1 MIFLHEIFNN
11 PFARKALAEVPLPN
25 GITDNLKF
33 GIRPYQEEAFRRY
46 LYMEQE
52 DFDGKPRKPVH
63 LLYNMATGSGKT
75 MVMGGL
81 MLHLYE
87 KGYRNFLFFVNSNNI
102 IQKTKD
108 NFLNPQTSK
117 YLFRD
122 KIVIDGR
129 EVFFKQIGNFD
140 ESDHENINI
149 KFTTIQQLHI
159 DLNNTKE
166 NSVTYEDFQ
175 DKKIVL
181 MADEAHHLNS
191 GTKNGNLFGSWEET
205 VLEILH
211 QNFENILL
219 EFTATLDYES
229 REIAEKYKDKVIY
242 KYDLAQFRT
251 DKFSKEINL
260 VRSMYDEE
268 ERIIQAL
275 ILNLYRQ
282 ELAIMHHINL
292 KPVILF
298 KAKKTIKES
307 EQNKENFHKLISD
320 FSETMVDK
328 IRKTSTVTIIQ
339 KAFEFFEARNI
350 SITDIVK
357 RIQTHFREENCLSA
371 NNDLEAEKNQILL
384 NTLEEENN
392 PIRAVFAVQKLNEG
406 WDVLNLFDIVRLYED
421 RDGKDGNPGK
431 TTLSEAQLIGRGARY
446 YPFAVEEGEDKFV
459 RKYDDDISNDLKI
472 LEELYYHTK
481 EDSRYISELK
491 KALVDSGIYED
502 EANLEIKQLKLKPVF
517 KTTEL
522 YKNGVVFSNS
532 KIPKSFTHIKSFKD
546 LGISKPKF
554 SHQLSSG
561 VGKTSNVF
569 FELEKPVSSDEGI
582 KSEGVRIKDIQK
594 HVVRYALS
602 RNPFFYFDNLSRYFP
617 NITSIREF
625 IEDEKYLGGMEII
638 FYGIQSR
645 LQEISHFD
653 YLQALNRLLQNIE
666 MDIKHNIPDYEG
678 SSFQAQPIR
687 QVFRD
692 KEIRVKKGSIKA
704 DGQENVVSEES
715 WYAYNAN
722 YGTNEE
728 KRFVELFSRR
738 FRGLNQKF
746 QNIHLIRNEREI
758 KIFDKAGRA
767 FEPDFILF
775 CSKKN
780 DKQLSYQVFIE
791 PKGAHLI
798 DYDRWKD
805 DFLREMGDEKKTI
818 TIHTNEYLITAVPF
832 YNHENERDFE
842 IALEKTLTG

>member
-582 KSEGVRIKDIQK
+582 KSEGIRIKDIQK